1 LGRNE
6 SKIPIRSRKI
16 KTNIMTNNKKI
27 ENEQEVTLEPI
38 GEVKMAPPQKLEQCE
53 WVFQFDEDEPQIFAW
68 TSEDMTDEDPTVTF
82 TVSNTKDAYISFTNK
97 ETGKKFK
104 LFARELSEQGKEMR
118 EFQTK
123 QAELLKKDLENESKN
138 KEA

>member
-1 LGRNE
+1 MA
-6 SKIPIRSRKI
+6 KAK
-16 KTNIMTNNKKI
+16 KTKEEK
-27 ENEQEVTLEPI
+27 LEPI
-38 GEVKMAPPQKLEQCE
+38 GEVKMTPSEKLEQCE
-53 WVFQFDEDEPQIFAW
+53 WVFQFDEDVPQIFAW

-104 LFARELSEQGKEMR
+104 LFARELSDDGKAMR

-123 QAELLKKDLENESKN
+123 QAELVKTNIENESKN
-138 KEA
+138 KED

>member
-1 LGRNE
+1 
-6 SKIPIRSRKI
+6 
-16 KTNIMTNNKKI
+16 MTNNKKI
-27 ENEQEVTLEPI
+27 ENEQEVKLEPI
-38 GEVKMAPPQKLEQCE
+38 GEVQIKQSEKLEQCE

-82 TVSNTKDAYISFTNK
+82 TISNTKDAYISFTNK

-104 LFARELSEQGKEMR
+104 LFARELSEAGVELR
-118 EFQTK
+118 NFQTK
-123 QAELLKKDLENESKN
+123 QGELVKTNIENESKN

>member
-1 LGRNE
+1 MA
-6 SKIPIRSRKI
+6 KAK
-16 KTNIMTNNKKI
+16 KTKK
-27 ENEQEVTLEPI
+27 EVLEPI
-38 GEVKMAPPQKLEQCE
+38 GEVKMKPSEKLEQCE
-53 WVFQFDEDEPQIFAW
+53 WVFQFDEDAPQIFAW
-68 TSEDMTDEDPTVTF
+68 TSEDMTDEEPTVTF

-104 LFARELSEQGKEMR
+104 LFARELSDAGKAMR

-123 QAELLKKDLENESKN
+123 QAESLKKDIENASKN

>member
-1 LGRNE
+1 
-6 SKIPIRSRKI
+6 
-16 KTNIMTNNKKI
+16 MTNNKKI
-27 ENEQEVTLEPI
+27 ENEQVKELAPI
-38 GEVKMAPPQKLEQCE
+38 ADLQIQKPEKLEQCE

-68 TSEDMTDEDPTVTF
+68 TSEDMTDEEPTVTF

-104 LFARELSEQGKEMR
+104 LFARELSDEGKEMR

-123 QAELLKKDLENESKN
+123 QAESLKKDIENASKN

>member
-1 LGRNE
+1 MA
-6 SKIPIRSRKI
+6 
-16 KTNIMTNNKKI
+16 KTKKTQE
-27 ENEQEVTLEPI
+27 ENLEPI
-38 GEVKMAPPQKLEQCE
+38 GELKMIPPEKLEQCE

-104 LFARELSEQGKEMR
+104 LFARELSDAGKAMR

-123 QAELLKKDLENESKN
+123 QAESLKKDIENASKN

>member
-1 LGRNE
+1 MA
-6 SKIPIRSRKI
+6 KAK
-16 KTNIMTNNKKI
+16 KTKEEK
-27 ENEQEVTLEPI
+27 LEPI
-38 GEVKMAPPQKLEQCE
+38 GEIKMTPPEKLEQCE

-82 TVSNTKDAYISFTNK
+82 TVSNTKDAYISFTNR

-104 LFARELSEQGKEMR
+104 LFARELSKEGKEMR

-123 QAELLKKDLENESKN
+123 QAELVKQNLENESTN